1 MGNKQSTSIKSTE
14 ASVNALP
21 TKNQDVDIKSEIPIT
36 IKDSTKTGG
45 GCPMRSKKKD
55 ENLSTQMEGF
65 LSAAVS
71 PVSPTDS
78 SNNKGKI
85 IMKEVETKCPITG
98 MKQKKMVPVSVGDTP
113 GNETVIEMVNE
124 GGGCPIK
131 GKNGSKDT
139 KKVYN
144 VYAQE
149 IDPTNHMPSSAN
161 QQPAPGQKQ
170 SLSTDRV
177 NSNIPK
183 GGTDSETW
191 TYPSPQMFWNA
202 LVRKGKV
209 EGAEETDMEAVVAIH
224 NNMNENTWK
233 AVLAWES
240 LHDKQNQ
247 VRLSRFMGRPYD
259 LSPKAMLRSW
269 LGQGM
274 PFDRHDWYVD
284 RGDGEGERRYVI
296 DYYHDDVKA
305 KENQLPTL
313 NDSSAVK
320 SIAVDVRPA
329 IDSFDAILDRIIYMP
344 WEIYVQK
351 AKNLTYVPP
360 PLFRFGFK
368 LSDDK
373 EALQRPEA
381 KNSTAKMNDKNLND
395 LEKEMKQ
402 KCKNTM
408 LKVRDCKSDIECTT
422 AAIAHYACIGEI
434 ICPQETK
441 TFQKFYLDDSNSNSS
456 DENDKNFE
464 LALESMSS
472 CVENFSAKL
481 ASNKEK

>member
-1 MGNKQSTSIKSTE
+1 
-14 ASVNALP
+14 
-21 TKNQDVDIKSEIPIT
+21 
-36 IKDSTKTGG
+36 
-45 GCPMRSKKKD
+45 
-55 ENLSTQMEGF
+55 
-65 LSAAVS
+65 
-71 PVSPTDS
+71 
-78 SNNKGKI
+78 
-85 IMKEVETKCPITG
+85 
-98 MKQKKMVPVSVGDTP
+98 
-113 GNETVIEMVNE
+113 
-124 GGGCPIK
+124 
-131 GKNGSKDT
+131 
-139 KKVYN
+139 
-144 VYAQE
+144 
-149 IDPTNHMPSSAN
+149 MPSSAN

-240 LHDKQNQ
+240 LHENESK

-259 LSPKAMLRSW
+259 LSPKAVLRSW

-305 KENQLPTL
+305 KDNQLPTL
-313 NDSSAVK
+313 NDSSSIK

-329 IDSFDAILDRIIYMP
+329 IDSFDAILDRVFYMP

-351 AKNLTYVPP
+351 AKNLTYTPP

-373 EALQRPEA
+373 EPLQ
-381 KNSTAKMNDKNLND
+381 KNG
-395 LEKEMKQ
+395 
-402 KCKNTM
+402 
-408 LKVRDCKSDIECTT
+408 RYKS
-422 AAIAHYACIGEI
+422 
-434 ICPQETK
+434 
-441 TFQKFYLDDSNSNSS
+441 
-456 DENDKNFE
+456 NFIHR
-464 LALESMSS
+464 
-472 CVENFSAKL
+472 
-481 ASNKEK
+481 